1 MKIKTTLTLKNT
13 GVIAVVFLLC
23 MSLIYLVSEH
33 IRSNTFFH
41 NLKSEAVT
49 KAHLFLQD
57 QVDAHIM
64 QSIYLNNK
72 EFINEVEVA
81 VYTPDFRMLYHDA
94 VENDIIKESPE
105 MIRHILHE
113 KEIEFHIG
121 KYQAIGMVYPF
132 QGKNYIVTAAAY
144 DGYGH
149 TNLLELQKTLIIL
162 FFIGLLLLFVTC
174 YFLVRASLKPIRE
187 IVREV
192 ENITAS
198 HIDRR
203 LPIRNEKDELGE
215 LSLAFNDLLERLEIS
230 FNAQKMFVSNVSHE
244 MRTPL
249 AALIAELDLALQKE
263 RTEAQYRQAMQNVL
277 QDARRMTKLIDGL
290 LNLAKA
296 DYQKEQIK
304 MHEIRLDELLLDT
317 RELILRAHPEYH
329 IELIFEQEDAEDDRM
344 IPSWAT
350 PTC

>member
-41 NLKSEAVT
+41 NLRSEAVT

-105 MIRHILHE
+105 MLTRILQE

-132 QGKNYIVTAAAY
+132 QGKDYIVTAAAY

-162 FFIGLLLLFVTC
+162 FLFGLLLLFVTC

-203 LPIRNEKDELGE
+203 LPVRNEKDELGE

-329 IELIFEQEDAEDDRM
+329 IELIFEEVK
-344 IPSWAT
+344 
-350 PTC
+350 

>member
-41 NLKSEAVT
+41 NLRSEAVT

-105 MIRHILHE
+105 MLTRILQE

-132 QGKNYIVTAAAY
+132 QGKDYIVTAAAY

-162 FFIGLLLLFVTC
+162 FLFGLLLLFVTC

-187 IVREV
+187 IVR
-192 ENITAS
+192 
-198 HIDRR
+198 
-203 LPIRNEKDELGE
+203 
-215 LSLAFNDLLERLEIS
+215 
-230 FNAQKMFVSNVSHE
+230 
-244 MRTPL
+244 
-249 AALIAELDLALQKE
+249 
-263 RTEAQYRQAMQNVL
+263 
-277 QDARRMTKLIDGL
+277 
-290 LNLAKA
+290 
-296 DYQKEQIK
+296 
-304 MHEIRLDELLLDT
+304 
-317 RELILRAHPEYH
+317 
-329 IELIFEQEDAEDDRM
+329 
-344 IPSWAT
+344 
-350 PTC
+350 

>member
-41 NLKSEAVT
+41 NLRSEAVT

-105 MIRHILHE
+105 MLTRILQE

-132 QGKNYIVTAAAY
+132 
-144 DGYGH
+144 
-149 TNLLELQKTLIIL
+149 
-162 FFIGLLLLFVTC
+162 
-174 YFLVRASLKPIRE
+174 
-187 IVREV
+187 
-192 ENITAS
+192 
-198 HIDRR
+198 
-203 LPIRNEKDELGE
+203 
-215 LSLAFNDLLERLEIS
+215 
-230 FNAQKMFVSNVSHE
+230 
-244 MRTPL
+244 
-249 AALIAELDLALQKE
+249 KE
-263 RTEAQYRQAMQNVL
+263 RTTL
-277 QDARRMTKLIDGL
+277 
-290 LNLAKA
+290 
-296 DYQKEQIK
+296 
-304 MHEIRLDELLLDT
+304 
-317 RELILRAHPEYH
+317 
-329 IELIFEQEDAEDDRM
+329 
-344 IPSWAT
+344 
-350 PTC
+350 